1 MAQQHREAVP
11 GSGHGGTAHG
21 ASGGHGGDGH
31 ETHGSFRSYLIGYVL
46 SIVLT
51 IIPIVVVLNKW
62 LTGGAAIAVLLLT
75 AVAQFVVQ
83 LVFFMHLREEKKPRW
98 NLMALLL
105 GLLILVV
112 IVIGSIWIMTYNQ
125 VAT

>member
-11 GSGHGGTAHG
+11 GSGHGSAAHG
-21 ASGGHGGDGH
+21 ASDGHGGNGH

-51 IIPIVVVLNKW
+51 IIPLVVVLNKW
-62 LTGGAAIAVLLLT
+62 MTGGAAIAVLLVT
-75 AVAQFVVQ
+75 AIAQFVVQ